1 MSETINFIQGSKI
14 NYDSSTMQGG
24 VYFSKDSKEIFLN
37 GESYGNAVP
46 ADEEDLT
53 SVNGSL
59 HLKDREVN
67 TNNFQSKGYVILRKN
82 LVQQED
88 GNYKNILTQDMIN
101 QPNTIYEIRYDFDLN
116 GNTLEV
122 PENCTLKFEGGS
134 LSNGKLLF
142 QDTFI
147 TSASYYIFKNIQ
159 IDEHSKCL
167 NTEVYAEWFGAY
179 GDGNTDDTKS
189 IQAALDF
196 AYFSQIYK
204 LKLLGRIYLITDTIW
219 VKDHLCIE
227 GSSYSNYYSSGVDN
241 NWSEINNKGNQSILL
256 ANLRDI
262 NKFAIDSDV
271 IDENGNRYNIYSRFD
286 SRKQVFGKYNNGSYI
301 LKHLRLVS
309 KNFTYGGVRII
320 GGAVLGG
327 LEDVKIDFFKVGAH
341 IAKGWSLLINVVQIR
356 SSLIGL
362 ILGGEITESSFNTL
376 QLTGYHIS
384 EDKVSESDYTYI
396 KESIDDNFY
405 GDPYSNKL
413 SVGLIAGATS
423 GVFNSLTVEGWSIGI
438 IGIALQANFLSPY
451 IEGISE
457 TILYCTSS
465 SKCFLSN
472 IVGTQDKE
480 TNNFTFVA
488 RNLLSHICIEGTYH
502 RYKYTF
508 FDPYE
513 GTNYYYDYYNLQQ
526 LYEIRNVHLNEFKY
540 PGNVSKYV
548 KWNIPN
554 ILYVGGDTVL
564 DENTGLYF
572 QQAISIEQAFK
583 RINEDINY
591 KNIDT
596 IVLLT
601 DTVIDFDN
609 PIIKAD
615 KIAIKY
621 KKLTINKLIHLDVG
635 RLIFDCDVELNS
647 NAFTNEGSDKDT
659 FIYFKRT
666 LNTNDN
672 AVISNTLYSKNYPN
686 SVCLSFKEVPERNII
701 IDNLFLNNIKQI
713 QYHVLNENG
722 VDLFSKFTENRIAVF
737 GDTLY
742 KNQLPYWWN
751 GYYYTDALG
760 FKKHKFL
767 DKKSEA
773 EKIQNGQLLYDSE
786 TSKWYYL
793 HNNEWTLILTEDYIK
808 NNATNVLPDNP
819 IKGMCVFNTA
829 LNKPI
834 WWTGTKWV
842 DATGIDADSGS
853 WTTIE

>member
-1 MSETINFIQGSKI
+1 MRTINKMVIQPNTPNDNK
-14 NYDSSTMQGG
+14 
-24 VYFSKDSKEIFLN
+24 VLWLN
-37 GESYGNAVP
+37 KNNASYYNNGTWVTIGESS
-46 ADEEDLT
+46 E
-53 SVNGSL
+53 
-59 HLKDREVN
+59 DREVDA
-67 TNNFQSKGYVILRKN
+67 TNFQSKGYIILRKN
-82 LVQQED
+82 LVEV
-88 GNYKNILTQDMIN
+88 NSVIKNILTQDMIN
-101 QPNTIYEIRYDFDLN
+101 KPNTIYEIRYDFDLD
-116 GNTLEV
+116 GKTLEV
-122 PENCTLKFEGGS
+122 PKNCTLKFDGGS

-142 QDTFI
+142 QDAFI
-147 TSASYYIFKNIQ
+147 TSAPDYIFKNIQ
-159 IDEHSKCL
+159 IDEQSKCL

-189 IQAALDF
+189 IQTALDF
-196 AYFSQIYK
+196 AYFSQVYK
-204 LKLLGRIYLITDTIW
+204 VKLLGRTYLITDTIW

-227 GSSYSNYYSSGVDN
+227 GSSYSNYYSSGVNN

-271 IDENGNRYNIYSRFD
+271 IDENDNRYNIYHRFD
-286 SRKQVFGKYNNGSYI
+286 SSKQVFGKYNGGSYI

-309 KNFTYGGVRII
+309 QNFTYGGVRII

-327 LEDVKIDFFKVGAH
+327 LEDVKIDFFKVGAF

-356 SSLIGL
+356 SALIGL

-376 QLTGYHIS
+376 QLSKCNIS
-384 EDKVSESDYTYI
+384 EDKISESDYTYI
-396 KESIDDNFY
+396 KESIDDDFY
-405 GDPYSNKL
+405 GDPYNNKL
-413 SVGLIAGATS
+413 SVGLIASSTS
-423 GVFNSLTVEGWSIGI
+423 GVFNSLTIEGWSIGI
-438 IGIALQANFLSPY
+438 VGDMLQANFLSPY
-451 IEGISE
+451 IEYISE
-457 TILYCTSS
+457 TILYCKSS

-488 RNLLSHICIEGTYH
+488 TSLLSHICIEGTYH

-513 GTNYYYDYYNLQQ
+513 GTNYYDDDYNLQQ
-526 LYEIRNVHLNEFKY
+526 LYEIKNVYLYEFKY

-554 ILYVGGDTVL
+554 ILYVGGDTVS
-564 DENTGLYF
+564 DENTGLYY

-596 IVLLT
+596 IVLLV

-609 PIIKAD
+609 PIIRANN
-615 KIAIKY
+615 ITIKY

-647 NAFTNEGSDKDT
+647 DAFTNEGSDKDV

-666 LNTNDN
+666 LNTNGN
-672 AVISNTLYSKNYPN
+672 AIIKNTLYSKNYPN
-686 SVCLSFKEVPERNII
+686 SVCLSFKEVPETNII
-701 IDNLFLNNIKQI
+701 VDNLFINNIKQI
-713 QYHVLNENG
+713 QYHVLDDNG
-722 VDLFSKFTENRIAVF
+722 VDLFSKFKENKIARL
-737 GDTLY
+737 GDILY
-742 KNQLPYWWN
+742 QNQLPYWWN
-751 GYYYTDALG
+751 GYYYTDAFG
-760 FKKHKFL
+760 FKKHKFF

-786 TSKWYYL
+786 TNKWYYL
-793 HNNEWTLILTEDYIK
+793 YNNEWTLILTEDYIK

-819 IKGMCVFNTA
+819 IKGMCVFNTTI
-829 LNKPI
+829 NKPI

-842 DATGIDADSGS
+842 DATGVDV
-853 WTTIE
+853 